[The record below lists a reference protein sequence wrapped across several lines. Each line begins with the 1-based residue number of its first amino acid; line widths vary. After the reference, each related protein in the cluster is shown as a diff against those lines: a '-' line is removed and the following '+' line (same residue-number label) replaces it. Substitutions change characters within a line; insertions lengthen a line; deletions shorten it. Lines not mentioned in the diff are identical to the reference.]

1 MHLIVKVGLGLTA
14 VMLVAAAITNPSE
27 DDFGR
32 EVAKR
37 LNAEYK
43 DQLENPAFKA
53 IAEEATSFAAAASK
67 NLTQRDNYLI
77 CSVFT
82 LDLPYGKY
90 RYFGAFTTFVPLQSD
105 DPLKAP
111 QP

>member
-1 MHLIVKVGLGLTA
+1 LIVKVGLVLTVVLLA
-14 VMLVAAAITNPSE
+14 AAAITNPTEE
-27 DDFGR
+27 DFSNV
-32 EVAKR
+32 VADR

-53 IAEEATSFAAAASK
+53 IAEEVTSFAAAASK
-67 NLTQRDNYLI
+67 NLTQRDNYWI